1 MHLQKQTPGPQSK
14 YVQIKHSQRDMK
26 TEVPPVVQ
34 MESSKGVFIKKS
46 LYIFEQQLLL
56 NASSLQ
62 FLSLCF

>member
-1 MHLQKQTPGPQSK
+1 
-14 YVQIKHSQRDMK
+14 MK

-62 FLSLCF
+62 FISLRF